1 LEKDKINK
9 DFKLVVIGGSAGSLE
24 VILDMLPELS
34 VALDLA
40 IVIVLHRKNS
50 GDSSLADLFA
60 YKTALPVREIEDKD
74 PIIPGMIHLAP
85 PDYHLL
91 FEKEGNFALDISEK
105 INYSRPSIDLTF
117 ESAAD
122 VYTLSL
128 TCLLLSGANADGVKG
143 LREVKRKGGLIVVQ
157 NPATAISPF
166 MPAEAISKLSVDLV
180 LDPREMAG
188 FINSL

>member
-9 DFKLVVIGGSAGSLE
+9 GFRLVVIGGSAGSLE
-24 VILDMLPELS
+24 VILEMLPDLS
-34 VALDLA
+34 VGLDLA
-40 IVIVLHRKNS
+40 IVIVLHRKNG

-122 VYTLSL
+122 IYTLSL

-157 NPATAISPF
+157 NPATASSPF
-166 MPAEAISKLSVDLV
+166 MPAEAISRLSVDLV
-180 LDPREMAG
+180 LDPKEMAG
-188 FINSL
+188 FINAL